1 MGIKKMRIRIRR
13 DGRTEIRVEGGQGDD
28 CLTFT
33 RAVEQALGA
42 VEQRELTAD
51 YHDADPLAVTTRE
64 TLNER
69 ETL

>member
-1 MGIKKMRIRIRR
+1 MGIKNMRITIQR
-13 DGRTEIRVEGGQGDD
+13 DGRTEIRVEGGQGND

-42 VEQRELTAD
+42 VEQRELTTD
-51 YHDADPLAVTTRE
+51 YHDTDPLAVTTRE
-64 TLNER
+64 TLDER

>member
-1 MGIKKMRIRIRR
+1 MGIKKMRIRIQR

-28 CLTFT
+28 CLAFT
-33 RAVEQALGA
+33 RGMEQALGQ
-42 VEQRELTAD
+42 VEKRELTAD
-51 YHDADPLAVTTRE
+51 YHNADPLAVTTRE

>member
-1 MGIKKMRIRIRR
+1 MSIKKMRIRIRR

-28 CLTFT
+28 CLAFT
-33 RAVEQALGA
+33 HAIEQALGT

-51 YHDADPLAVTTRE
+51 YHEVDPLAVTTRE
-64 TLNER
+64 HLNER